1 MAGVSIP
8 GGGGG
13 GKKEVDL
20 AIPLVPFIDMLAM
33 MITFL
38 MMTAVWT
45 QIGKLQV
52 SQSGGPSDSSSPP
65 PEPTLQVNLTL
76 SEQGYKLAAGADMID
91 IPRNPDGTFD
101 AAKLVERLKA
111 IKKDHPD
118 QRAITV
124 MAEDSIRY
132 EHLVQAVD
140 KCLEADLEDVTVSAA
155 M

>member
-91 IPRNPDGTFD
+91 IPGIPMGLSTRRSWSRG
-101 AAKLVERLKA
+101 
-111 IKKDHPD
+111 
-118 QRAITV
+118 
-124 MAEDSIRY
+124 
-132 EHLVQAVD
+132 
-140 KCLEADLEDVTVSAA
+140 
-155 M
+155 